1 MTTTAERLRE
11 TEERLDRAN
20 QALDAAEQAVGSA
33 AEAAEAVERWRSDPR
48 AIAVAGTVLAAVIA
62 LIVWLVVRSDD

>member
-20 QALDAAEQAVGSA
+20 RALDAAEAAVGNA

-48 AIAVAGTVLAAVIA
+48 AIAAAGTLLAAIVA
-62 LIVWLVVRSDD
+62 LVVWLVVRSED

>member
-20 QALDAAEQAVGSA
+20 RALDAAEQAVGNA
-33 AEAAEAVERWRSDPR
+33 AEAAEAVEHWRSDPR
-48 AIAVAGTVLAAVIA
+48 AIAVASTLLAALIA
-62 LIVWLVVRSDD
+62 LIVWLVVRRED

>member
-20 QALDAAEQAVGSA
+20 RALDAAEQAVGSA

-48 AIAVAGTVLAAVIA
+48 AIAVGGSLLAVLIA
-62 LIVWLVVRSDD
+62 LIVWLVVRRHD